1 MVDLPMPTTPF
12 DPSNEDRAKDVL
24 TFRLGARRRYVLTAV
39 LGGAGLVG
47 TLTGVAPT
55 SVATVLLISGIA
67 LVANATITA
76 LATRVHRAVWWTRY
90 AVATLDVALVSAV
103 VGVMAQDGLAILY
116 FLVIVPYSFDR
127 GKALGF
133 FTATASAV
141 AFAGVRLMSV
151 PAGADAARWWV
162 LVIALLLLVV
172 ASQVVPIAS
181 RLIRRIH
188 HTRRVMAEAEHGNLL
203 TRADARYADELGLFQ
218 HSFNHMLG
226 SLGLLIGTVQ
236 READEVAA
244 LAEQLASATGTLSA
258 SGADFSETALSLTA
272 QLGSQRRYAED
283 GARHA
288 IEAMG
293 ASEQLRNRSEQMEA
307 SARNLVGAAET
318 SRDAIGRASAALVT
332 ISDRVRTAGATV
344 GALGNG
350 SDRVNEF
357 VDTVSRIARQ
367 TNLLA
372 LNAAIEAA
380 RAGEH
385 GKGFAVVAEEVRKL
399 AEESGRAAKEIADTI
414 GVVRDN
420 IAAAVAAIGQGERD
434 VRDVGGI
441 ANEADRALGTIL
453 EGIRQIAD
461 LVAETASVSRSQS
474 TTMETLTATM
484 AGVESVATQA
494 STRAEVASAA
504 ATQQTTA
511 LEGLSATSRQLV
523 DLADRLR
530 LSVSRFAV
538 TTAATGASALS
549 GEQSATHS
557 PSRPEP
563 STGEALAAH

>member
-1 MVDLPMPTTPF
+1 MVAPSPSIASF
-12 DPSNEDRAKDVL
+12 DSSNEDRAKDVL

-39 LGGAGLVG
+39 LGGAGLAG
-47 TLTGVAPT
+47 ALTGVAPV
-55 SVATVLLISGIA
+55 SVKTVLLISGSA
-67 LVANATITA
+67 LVANAIVMA
-76 LATRVHRAVWWTRY
+76 LATRVHRTAWWIRY
-90 AVATLDVALVSAV
+90 AVAALDVALVSAV
-103 VGVMAQDGLAILY
+103 VGVMKQDGLAILY

-133 FTATASAV
+133 FTAIASAL
-141 AFAGVRLMSV
+141 AFAVVRLIGLPV
-151 PAGADAARWWV
+151 GAEASRWWV
-162 LVIALLLLVV
+162 VVIALLLLVV
-172 ASQVVPIAS
+172 AAQVVPIAS

-188 HTRRVMAEAEHGNLL
+188 HTRGVMAEAEHGNLL

-236 READEVAA
+236 READEVAV
-244 LAEQLASATGTLSA
+244 LAEQLAGATSSLSA

-272 QLGSQRRYAED
+272 QLGAQRRYAEE

-288 IEAMG
+288 IDAMG
-293 ASEQLRNRSEQMEA
+293 ASEQLRDRAERMEA
-307 SARNLVGAAET
+307 SARALVGAAET

-332 ISDRVRTAGATV
+332 ISDHVRAAGTTV
-344 GALGNG
+344 GALGNA
-350 SDRVNEF
+350 SDRVNDF

-399 AEESGRAAKEIADTI
+399 AEESGRAAKEVADTI
-414 GVVRDN
+414 GVVREN

-434 VRDVGGI
+434 VRDVGSV
-441 ANEADRALGTIL
+441 ANEADRALGAIL

-494 STRAEVASAA
+494 STRAEVASTA

-530 LSVSRFAV
+530 QSVSRFAV
-538 TTAATGASALS
+538 TSPKSASS
-549 GEQSATHS
+549 QHPDEQPSARLPS
-557 PSRPEP
+557 PAER
-563 STGEALAAH
+563 STGEALATR

>member
-1 MVDLPMPTTPF
+1 
-12 DPSNEDRAKDVL
+12 
-24 TFRLGARRRYVLTAV
+24 
-39 LGGAGLVG
+39 LVG
-47 TLTGVAPT
+47 VLAHVAPT
-55 SVATVLLISGIA
+55 SVETVLVISGIA
-67 LVANATITA
+67 LAANALVTT
-76 LATRVHRAVWWTRY
+76 LATRVHRTGWWIRY
-90 AVATLDVALVSAV
+90 AVAALDIALVSV
-103 VGVMAQDGLAILY
+103 VIGVMRQDGLAILY

-133 FTATASAV
+133 FTAIASAL
-141 AFAGVRLMSV
+141 AFAIARLPSI
-151 PAGADAARWWV
+151 PAGADARSWV
-162 LVIALLLLVV
+162 LVTALLLLIV

-188 HTRRVMAEAEHGNLL
+188 HTRGVMAEAEQGNLL
-203 TRADARYADELGLFQ
+203 IRAEARHADELGLFQ
-218 HSFNHMLG
+218 HSLNHMLG

-272 QLGSQRRYAED
+272 QLGTQHQYAEE

-288 IEAMG
+288 MDALG
-293 ASEQLRNRSEQMEA
+293 ASERLRDRGEQMET
-307 SARNLVGAAET
+307 SARALVGAAET
-318 SRDAIGRASAALVT
+318 SRDAIGRASVALVT
-332 ISDRVRTAGATV
+332 ISDRVQAAGMTV
-344 GALGNG
+344 GALGNA

-434 VRDVGGI
+434 VRDVGSI
-441 ANEADRALGTIL
+441 ANEADRALGAML

-494 STRAEVASAA
+494 SARAGIASEA

-511 LEGLSATSRQLV
+511 LEGLSTTSRRLV

-530 LSVSRFAV
+530 QSVSLFAV
-538 TTAATGASALS
+538 TTETTSPSLS
-549 GEQSATHS
+549 PVSSATRS
-557 PSRPEP
+557 PSPAEP